1 MNTVKIAK
9 LLVLGFSLA
18 YLGGCQG
25 SSAPKQHSSAA
36 DAVSFQESKLPGGG
50 IAFPHNERIHLST
63 DQKWIASEG
72 HLSDLIRLQW
82 TAERA
87 KPAISWADEKGMDK
101 TAIVSHDKANNPE
114 QHDHK
119 HISIETTMSPD
130 GEHKD
135 QLFTRFEIPYDTD
148 VSEIRTHSSNFN
160 VMDGILRV
168 AGEGNRDIQFANT
181 GENNA
186 TTPLWSLRADDSGL
200 AGNNE
205 GGDFNV
211 IRYSDQGEA
220 LDSALF
226 VKRSDGNV
234 GVGTNKPMSKLDVN
248 GDSIAIRE
256 SKTPASSK
264 APGNKGDIAWDENY
278 IYVCVAK
285 DTWKRTELSSW

>member
-1 MNTVKIAK
+1 MKTLKTAALFI
-9 LLVLGFSLA
+9 LSLSLV
-18 YLGGCQG
+18 YLGGCQASG
-25 SSAPKQHSSAA
+25 ASKQASTGAQTPAFQSST
-36 DAVSFQESKLPGGG
+36 LPGGG

-63 DQKWIASEG
+63 DQKWVASEG

-87 KPAISWADEKGMDK
+87 KPAIAWADEKGMDK

-135 QLFTRFEIPYDTD
+135 ELFTRLEIPYDTD

-168 AGEGNRDIQFANT
+168 AGEGHRDLQFAKT
-181 GENNA
+181 GEENE
-186 TTPLWSLRADDSGL
+186 TTPLWSLRADNSEL
-200 AGNNE
+200 AGNNT

-211 IRYSDQGEA
+211 VRYSDEGEA
-220 LDSALF
+220 IDSALF
-226 VKRSDGNV
+226 MKRSDGKI
-234 GVGTNKPMSKLDVN
+234 GVGTSEPQSKLDVN
-248 GDSIAIRE
+248 GDGISIRE
-256 SKTPASSK
+256 AKTPASSS